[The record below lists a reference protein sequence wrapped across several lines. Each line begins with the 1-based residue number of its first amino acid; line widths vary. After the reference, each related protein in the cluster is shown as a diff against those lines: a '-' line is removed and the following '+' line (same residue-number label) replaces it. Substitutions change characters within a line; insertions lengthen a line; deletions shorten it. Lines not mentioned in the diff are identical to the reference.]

1 MGVWVKTMGLGCRE
15 AECIENI
22 FQEKQKTPKE
32 INKEAMSFFSLSITL
47 KEITCILLSHSDV

>member
-1 MGVWVKTMGLGCRE
+1 MGLGCRE